1 MTRRQLLHTGAALA
15 AALPLAAQGDAPP
28 KTARKLRLKQGVCTS
43 VFARS
48 GLTFDEQCRQAAA
61 LGVQVVDLQEP
72 ERWPIIEKYG
82 MKPNMIP
89 GGGHLADGINDEANH
104 AWSEDQF
111 RTKLP
116 LCAKHG
122 VTTMIALSGNRR
134 GKTDEQGWD
143 TSLKLLR
150 KVVPIAESEGVT
162 ICLEL
167 LNSKVDHKDYQCDHT
182 TWGVELVKR
191 VNSPRFKLLY
201 DIYHMQIMEGDVI
214 RTIRSNIGSIAHFH
228 TAGVPGRHQMDDTQE
243 LNYRAI
249 AQALVDLG
257 YSGFMSHEYSP
268 AQGLD
273 PLATLDQMLTLC
285 DV

>member
-1 MTRRQLLHTGAALA
+1 MNRRQLLVAGLS
-15 AALPLAAQGDAPP
+15 LPLAAQIDPGQKKP
-28 KTARKLRLKQGVCTS
+28 RKARLKQGVCGS
-43 VFARS
+43 VFGRGMS
-48 GLTFDEQCRQAAA
+48 FEDQCKNAAL
-61 LGVQVVDLQEP
+61 LGVQVFDLQEP
-72 ERWPIIEKYG
+72 DRWPIIEKYG

-89 GGGHLADGINDEANH
+89 GGGQLTDGINDEANH
-104 AWSEDQF
+104 ARIEKAFQE
-111 RTKLP
+111 KLP
-116 LCAKHG
+116 LCARHG
-122 VTTMIALSGNRR
+122 VSTMIALSGNRR

-143 TSLKLLR
+143 ACYKILK
-150 KVVPIAESEGVT
+150 KVVPVAESEGVT

-182 TWGVELVKR
+182 AWGVEIAKR

-214 RTIRSNIGSIAHFH
+214 RTIRQNIQYIGHFH

-243 LNYRAI
+243 LNYKAI
-249 AQALVDLG
+249 SQAIVDLG
-257 YSGFMSHEYSP
+257 YTGFMSHEYSP

-273 PLATLDQMLTLC
+273 ALKTLDAMLTIC

>member
-1 MTRRQLLHTGAALA
+1 MTRRQLIASG
-15 AALPLAAQGDAPP
+15 AALPLAAQTGTPA
-28 KTARKLRLKQGVCTS
+28 KKERKGRLRQGVCGS
-43 VFARS
+43 VFGR
-48 GLTFDEQCRQAAA
+48 GLSFEEQCKQASL
-61 LGVQVVDLQEP
+61 LGVQVIDLVEP
-72 ERWPIIEKYG
+72 DRWATIEKYG

-89 GGGHLADGINDEANH
+89 GGGRLADGLNEEANH
-104 AWSEDQF
+104 TWIEKAFQE
-111 RTKLP
+111 RLP
-116 LCAKHG
+116 LCAKHK

-143 TSLKLLR
+143 ACFKILK

-182 TWGVELVKR
+182 AWGVEIAKR
-191 VNSPRFKLLY
+191 VNSPRFKLLD

-214 RTIRSNIGSIAHFH
+214 RTIRDNIQYIGHFH
-228 TAGVPGRHQMDDTQE
+228 TAGVPGRHQFDETQE

-249 AQALVDLG
+249 AQAIVDAG
-257 YSGFMSHEYSP
+257 YTGYMSHEYSP
-268 AQGLD
+268 TAGKD
-273 PLATLDQMLTLC
+273 ALAVLDQMLTIC

>member
-1 MTRRQLLHTGAALA
+1 MTRRQLVAAGLS
-15 AALPLAAQGDAPP
+15 LPLAAQIDPGQ
-28 KTARKLRLKQGVCTS
+28 KKQRKNRLKQGVCGS
-43 VFARS
+43 VFGRGMS
-48 GLTFDEQCRQAAA
+48 FEDQCRNAAL

-82 MKPNMIP
+82 LKPNMIP
-89 GGGHLADGINDEANH
+89 GGGQLANGINDEANH
-104 AWSEDQF
+104 AKIEQEF

-122 VTTMIALSGNRR
+122 VSTMIALSGNRR

-143 TSLKLLR
+143 ACYKILK

-182 TWGVELVKR
+182 VWGVEIARR

-214 RTIRSNIGSIAHFH
+214 RTIRDNFQYLGHFH

-243 LNYRAI
+243 LNYKAI
-249 AQALVDLG
+249 AQAIVDLG
-257 YSGFMSHEYSP
+257 YAGYVSHEYSP
-268 AQGLD
+268 SQGKD
-273 PLATLDQMLTLC
+273 ALATLDAMLTIC